1 MTTWTWQDLSLT
13 PEEEEAWKV
22 MEKEAERNGLIKA
35 EQLRKEVEEENR
47 KTVWIGEFEFFEG
60 IINGGINGKEDRFQ
74 FCLIHRLHEV
84 KTCTEKE
91 LETGLD
97 GETLDWVVPDE
108 YKGEIAFS
116 QGFMR
121 NLGGNIRKFDK
132 EI

>member
-1 MTTWTWQDLSLT
+1 MTTFTWRDYTPT
-13 PEEEEAWKV
+13 PEEEEAWRI

-35 EQLRKEVEEENR
+35 EQVRKEIEQENR
-47 KTVWIGEFEFFEG
+47 KTVWIGEFEFFEAE
-60 IINGGINGKEDRFQ
+60 ISRDKYQ

-84 KTCTEKE
+84 RTCTEKE
-91 LETGLD
+91 LENGLD
-97 GETLDWVVPDE
+97 GEQLDWVVPDE